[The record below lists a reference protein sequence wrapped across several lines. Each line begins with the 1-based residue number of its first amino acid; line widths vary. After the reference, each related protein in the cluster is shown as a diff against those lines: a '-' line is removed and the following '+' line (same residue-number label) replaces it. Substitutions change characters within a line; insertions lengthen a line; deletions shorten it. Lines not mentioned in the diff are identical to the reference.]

1 MSHFWQKVLTNH
13 KTYTII
19 KNVKRRKEFV
29 WEHFG
34 MMDNI
39 SYANKNVQKLN
50 VYEQN
55 GFTMGDNLIAT
66 FEGRNT
72 SLNMRELSQSILS
85 LI

>member
-1 MSHFWQKVLTNH
+1 
-13 KTYTII
+13 
-19 KNVKRRKEFV
+19 
-29 WEHFG
+29 

-66 FEGRNT
+66 FE
-72 SLNMRELSQSILS
+72 SSQNPLGYGAIKSKIEMFL
-85 LI
+85 LG